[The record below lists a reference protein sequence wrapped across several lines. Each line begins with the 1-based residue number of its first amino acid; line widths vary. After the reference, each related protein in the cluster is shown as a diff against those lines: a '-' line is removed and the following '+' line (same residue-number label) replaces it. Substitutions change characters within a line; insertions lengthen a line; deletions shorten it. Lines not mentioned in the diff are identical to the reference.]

1 VHTVSLASGFSDI
14 VTDGGLIPAAGV
26 ALLVGVLG
34 FLSPCVLP
42 LVPGYLS
49 YVAGLAGETAGEGAG
64 ESAGGGV
71 KVDTARRQ
79 RRMVAG
85 ALLFVLGFTAVF
97 VATGALFG
105 TLGSRIN
112 VHRLLLE
119 RIFGVVTIGMGLVF
133 LGRFR
138 FLQREAK
145 LHRLPRAGLVGAP
158 LLGLTFGLAWTPCL
172 TPTFG
177 AVYALAVTEGT
188 AARGALLSAVY
199 CLGLGVPFLLV
210 AMGLGWVSGALA
222 VVRRHARL
230 VSQIGGAL
238 LIVMGVLLLSGVWDH
253 WMNYLRLEF
262 AGVGVGSGL

>member
-1 VHTVSLASGFSDI
+1 VSTVVLASGFSST
-14 VTDGGLIPAAGV
+14 VTDGSLVAAAGV

-49 YVAGLAGETAGEGAG
+49 YVAGLAGAGADEG
-64 ESAGGGV
+64 V
-71 KVDTARRQ
+71 HRQ
-79 RRMVAG
+79 RRMLAG

-105 TLGSRIN
+105 TLGSSIS
-112 VHRLLLE
+112 VHRVLLE

-133 LGRFR
+133 LGRFG

-145 LHRLPRAGLVGAP
+145 LHRLPPAGLLGAP

-177 AVYALAVTEGT
+177 AVYAMAATEGT
-188 AARGALLSAVY
+188 AGRGALLSAAY

-210 AMGLGWVSGALA
+210 AAGLGWVSGALA
-222 VVRRHARL
+222 AVRRRARL
-230 VSQIGGAL
+230 VSQLGGAV
-238 LIVMGVLLLSGVWDH
+238 LIVMGVLLFSGVWDH

>member
-1 VHTVSLASGFSDI
+1 MHPVLIASGFSST
-14 VTDGGLIPAAGV
+14 VTDGALVPAAGV
-26 ALLVGVLG
+26 ALLVGVVG

-49 YVAGLAGETAGEGAG
+49 YVAGLAGAED
-64 ESAGGGV
+64 SAH
-71 KVDTARRQ
+71 RQ
-79 RRMVAG
+79 RRMVLG

-105 TLGSRIN
+105 TLGASIS

-138 FLQREAK
+138 FMQRELK
-145 LHRLPRAGLVGAP
+145 VHRLPRAGLLGAP

-177 AVYALAVTEGT
+177 AVYALAATQGT
-188 AARGALLSAVY
+188 AGRGALLSAAY

-230 VSQIGGAL
+230 VSRLGGAV
-238 LIVMGVLLLSGVWDH
+238 LIVMGVLLVSGVWDH
-253 WMNYLRLEF
+253 WMNYLRLQF

>member
-1 VHTVSLASGFSDI
+1 VPPAVLASGFSST
-14 VTDGGLIPAAGV
+14 VTDGALAPAAGV

-49 YVAGLAGETAGEGAG
+49 YVAGLAGATAEDGAG
-64 ESAGGGV
+64 DGR
-71 KVDTARRQ
+71 RRQ
-79 RRMVAG
+79 LRMLGG

-105 TLGSRIN
+105 TLGSSIN

-145 LHRLPRAGLVGAP
+145 LHRLPPAGLLGAP

-177 AVYALAVTEGT
+177 AVYALAASEGT
-188 AARGALLSAVY
+188 AGRGALLSAVY

-230 VSQIGGAL
+230 VSQIGGAV
-238 LIVMGVLLLSGVWDH
+238 LILMGVLLFSGVWDH

-262 AGVGVGSGL
+262 ANVGVGSGL